1 MDTDTTRNDQL
12 QTVTDIMRSTR
23 IASLAYVSA
32 AGDLVST
39 PMGTQDFTEPGTV
52 WFITERATDKVA
64 AITADPRVNVHYA
77 GKGGWVSLA
86 GTARFVDDD
95 AKLRELWDA
104 SAGAFMQGGPDDPGN
119 GLLEVT
125 ATSAEY
131 WDSPGAIAT
140 AVQLVKG
147 LVGRE
152 QPDLGDSGVVPL

>member
-1 MDTDTTRNDQL
+1 MGTNTTHNDQL

-23 IASLAYVSA
+23 IAALSYVSTG
-32 AGDLVST
+32 GDPVST
-39 PMGTQDFTEPGTV
+39 PMGTQDFEPGTV
-52 WFITERATDKVA
+52 WFITERVTDKVE
-64 AITADPRVNVHYA
+64 AISADPRVNVHYA

-104 SAGAFMQGGPDDPGN
+104 SAGAFMQGDPEDPGN

-131 WDSPGAIAT
+131 WDSPGTIAT

-147 LVGRE
+147 LVGDE

>member
-1 MDTDTTRNDQL
+1 MDTDTTHNDQL

-23 IASLAYVSA
+23 IAALSYISTG
-32 AGDLVST
+32 GDLVST
-39 PMGTQDFTEPGTV
+39 PMGTQDFAEPGTV
-52 WFITERATDKVA
+52 WFITERATDKVE
-64 AITADPRVNVHYA
+64 AISADPRVNVHYA

-86 GTARFVDDD
+86 GTARFIQDD

-104 SAGAFMQGGPDDPGN
+104 SAGAFMEGDPEDPGN

-131 WDSPGAIAT
+131 WDSPGGIAT

-147 LVGRE
+147 LVGDER
-152 QPDLGDSGVVPL
+152 PDLGDSGVVPL